1 MKKILSLIIA
11 VALSVSLGA
20 CGRSSKD
27 NSQEPSSISQNGA
40 GSGEA
45 QGAAPSQTQ
54 DVNISETV
62 LIDEANVKV
71 TAKGLDANGL
81 FGPEVKLLIENNSE
95 KDLTFQCRNA
105 SVNGYMVETMMSTDV
120 IQGKKANDSLVFMK
134 TDLEA
139 SGIKTIA
146 DMEFSFHIF
155 TTEGW
160 EDYLDTQ
167 FIQLKTSAAETYEY
181 AFDDSGNVAYDGDG
195 IKIVTKG
202 LSKDQSIFGP
212 SIVIYIEN
220 NSGQDITVQARDAS
234 INGFMV
240 DAIFSSNVLIGKHA
254 VDTIT
259 FLSSELEEN
268 EITSIDEVELSFHI
282 FDLAK
287 WDTIVDT
294 DMITITPL

>member
-1 MKKILSLIIA
+1 MKKILSLII
-11 VALSVSLGA
+11 VVVLSTSLGA
-20 CGRSSKD
+20 CSGSSKD
-27 NSQEPSSISQNGA
+27 NLQEPSNVSQNGT

-45 QGAAPSQTQ
+45 QGATPSQKQ
-54 DVNISETV
+54 DVNISETI

-71 TAKGLDANGL
+71 TAKSLNTDGI
-81 FGPEVKLLIENNSE
+81 FGPEVKLLVENNTE

-105 SVNGYMVETMMSTDV
+105 SVNGYMVEAMMSIDV
-120 IQGKKANDSLVFMK
+120 ANGKKANDSLVFMK
-134 TDLEA
+134 SDLEI
-139 SGIKTIA
+139 SGITTMA

-167 FIQLKTSAAETYEY
+167 LIQLKTTVAESYEY
-181 AFDDSGNVAYDGDG
+181 TFDDSGDIAYNGDG
-195 IKIVTKG
+195 IKVVVKG
-202 LSKDQSIFGP
+202 LSEDQSIFGP
-212 SIVIYIEN
+212 SIVVYIEN
-220 NSGQDITVQARDAS
+220 NSDKDITVQTRNVS

-240 DAIFSSNVLIGKHA
+240 DAIFSSDVLIGKHA

-268 EITSIDEVELSFHI
+268 EINSIDEVELSFHI
-282 FDLAK
+282 FDLAR

-294 DMITITPL
+294 DMIAITF